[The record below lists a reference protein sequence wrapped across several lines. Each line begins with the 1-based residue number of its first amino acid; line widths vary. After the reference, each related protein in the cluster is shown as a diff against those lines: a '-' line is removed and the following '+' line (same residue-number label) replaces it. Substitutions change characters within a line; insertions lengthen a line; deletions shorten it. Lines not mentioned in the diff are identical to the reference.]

1 MTFTLS
7 ECIEIIYNVFSSMIS
22 DFSAQFRLHDIIL
35 TTDIVQSVK
44 DFGINEDASNY
55 RGVTFQ
61 LETGEIKVIVV
72 ADSNPFDFARAVYH
86 ELIHVCDFIRFKKI
100 YNAFLLKEHSLY
112 NTFHSYTEYN
122 AHKLGTLL
130 ATIFIKSGWGVDLAN
145 EYVSVEGFQDILK
158 KEMNE
163 KNGKRLTTDL
173 FRYLGEA
180 SLLDE
185 HFQCEDY
192 SKVVFN
198 LMPNQR
204 CSDILREIYEQCQLY
219 PPELEYI
226 DILVDELCACS

>member
-7 ECIEIIYNVFSSMIS
+7 KCIEIIYSMFSSMIGN
-22 DFSAQFRLHDIIL
+22 FSSQFSLHDIIL

-44 DFGINEDASNY
+44 DFGINEDATGY

-61 LETGEIKVIVV
+61 TDTGEIKVIVV
-72 ADSNPFDFARAVYH
+72 ATSNPFVFAEAVYH
-86 ELIHVCDFIRFKKI
+86 ELTHVCDFIWFKNI
-100 YNAFLLKEHSLY
+100 YNVSLLKEHPLY

-130 ATIFIKSGWGVDLAN
+130 ATVFVKSGWGVDLAN
-145 EYVSVEGFQDILK
+145 EYVNAESFQDILK

-163 KNGKRLTTDL
+163 NNGKRLTTDL
-173 FRYLGEA
+173 FRYLGQA

-185 HFQCEDY
+185 HSQCEDY

-204 CSDILREIYEQCQLY
+204 CSDILREIYEQCQLH
-219 PPELEYI
+219 PPQLEYI
-226 DILVDELCACS
+226 DILVGELCACS